1 MLAVSDLVTSLRYAL
16 GDMQGVTISDYELI
30 EAVNNA
36 ARLLF
41 SRMGQRFI
49 FAARKKQVLI
59 VDDGE
64 TSTPLPSNFNGVYKV
79 WNVHPSVSY
88 ADTSPYRGGESE
100 PVTRETESA
109 CEYRIS
115 GNNFYAPAGT
125 YGIEYYYL
133 PAKVYNLTD
142 YLDAPD
148 STSPYLANIAEA
160 LLKKNA
166 ELVSQE
172 IELCCDALAGANI
185 SHYPYIGPVEI
196 LGGRV

>member
-59 VDDGE
+59 VDDGD

-79 WNVHPSVSY
+79 WN
-88 ADTSPYRGGESE
+88 ANKALNE
-100 PVTRETESA
+100 PVTYSPDSA

-115 GNNFYAPAGT
+115 GNSFYAPAGT

-148 STSPYLANIAEA
+148 SVSPYLANIAEA

-172 IELCCDALAGANI
+172 IELCCDALAGANT